1 MDYETVIGLEVHS
14 QLLTQSKMF
23 CSCASGYQDAAP
35 NTVVC
40 EVCMGMPGVLPVIN
54 ERAVGLVIATGLALG
69 CTIQPHTKF
78 DRKNY
83 PYPDLMKGYQISQY
97 DMPIA
102 ADGCLAVHLEDGERR
117 VGITRVHLEEDVA
130 KLQHRNGPDG
140 GYSLLDVNRA
150 GVPLMEIVS
159 EPDMRSAEEAR
170 AYLTKLRT
178 ILRYIEASTANM
190 EEGSFRC
197 DANISLRPVGSED
210 LGTKVEVKNMN
221 SFRSVYDALV
231 YEAERQARVLD
242 EGGSVAQETR
252 GWVEDRGVTVSQRS
266 KEYASDYRYFPEPDL
281 PPLTIDRAWI
291 DDVREQAAGA
301 AGRTSRAVLRRL
313 RPFGVRGRC
322 THRVQADVG
331 FFRVRA
337 RGRGRGG
344 RGPGVAGRVRRQ
356 LDSGRAGAAPERHGA
371 LHR

>member
-1 MDYETVIGLEVHS
+1 MIHRPHYSEYRQHLDYEIVIGLEVHS
-14 QLLTQSKMF
+14 QLLTRSKMF
-23 CSCASGYQDAAP
+23 CSCAAGYQDAAP
-35 NTVVC
+35 NMVVC

-54 ERAVGLVIATGLALG
+54 ERAVELVMATGLALG

-102 ADGCLAVHLEDGERR
+102 TDGCLAVHLEAGERR

-130 KLQHRNGPDG
+130 KLQHRDGPDG

-159 EPDMRSAEEAR
+159 EPDMRSPEEAR

-197 DANISLRPVGSED
+197 DANISLRPAGSDE
-210 LGTKVEVKNMN
+210 LGTKVEIKNMN
-221 SFRSVYDALV
+221 SFRSVYNALV
-231 YEAERQARVLD
+231 YEAERQSRVLD
-242 EGGSVAQETR
+242 DGGSVAQETR
-252 GWVEDRGVTVSQRS
+252 GWVEGQGHDGVPAVEGVRLRLQVLPRARPAPAGHRPDVDRGC
-266 KEYASDYRYFPEPDL
+266 P
-281 PPLTIDRAWI
+281 
-291 DDVREQAAGA
+291 EQAAGA
-301 AGRTSRAVLRRL
+301 ARRQGGAVLGGTTDSPRTWPDCSPPPGRRRTSSS
-313 RPFGVRGRC
+313 PC
-322 THRVQADVG
+322 
-331 FFRVRA
+331 
-337 RGRGRGG
+337 
-344 RGPGVAGRVRRQ
+344 
-356 LDSGRAGAAPERHGA
+356 
-371 LHR
+371 